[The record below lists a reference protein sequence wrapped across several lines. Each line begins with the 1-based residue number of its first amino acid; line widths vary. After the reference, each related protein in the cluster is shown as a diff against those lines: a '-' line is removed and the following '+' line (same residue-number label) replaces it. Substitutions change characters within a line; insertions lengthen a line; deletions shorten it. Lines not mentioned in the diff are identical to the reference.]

1 MNFEESA
8 PDDYSENDAE
18 KRFMSLYPDY
28 DYSVKSSSKEKD
40 VRKKKKMKTM
50 Y

>member
-1 MNFEESA
+1 MSKDNEVNTQYEESIE
-8 PDDYSENDAE
+8 S
-18 KRFMSLYPDY
+18 RFLNLYPDY
-28 DYSVKSSSKEKD
+28 DYSVNSSSKEKD